1 MKGNTK
7 RTSGNSLSQT
17 LLTELKLRPRC
28 RLSRRVEI
36 FENIVLLYFKTDE
49 FEKDYVTVSGTT
61 EKSAC
66 AHQKSYL
73 LKSPALGFRVDRQEV
88 IKTQRVD
95 VDYFANGEE
104 VSFFKPKRM
113 RVDGA

>member
-36 FENIVLLYFKTDE
+36 FENIVLLYCTDE
-49 FEKDYVTVSGTT
+49 FENDYVTVSGTT
-61 EKSAC
+61 KKSAC

-73 LKSPALGFRVDRQEV
+73 FKSPALRFRVDRQEV